1 MHLDDRHQLTHGQ
14 RRDTGR
20 RCRPGERGSA
30 TLELVVVFP
39 VVLLLIIGGVQG
51 ALYYHARSVALAA
64 AQDGARAAA
73 VEGATAGAG
82 QAAAAAF
89 IQATGGDEVL
99 PGAQV
104 DATRTPTT
112 AAVTVTGRALT
123 VLAIPGLSLAVRQ
136 SASLPVE
143 RIT

>member
-1 MHLDDRHQLTHGQ
+1 MRATAAPA
-14 RRDTGR
+14 
-20 RCRPGERGSA
+20 RPRERGSA

-64 AQDGARAAA
+64 AQEGARAAA
-73 VEGATAGAG
+73 AEGATPGAG

-89 IQATGGDEVL
+89 IAATGGDDVL

-123 VLAIPGLSLAVRQ
+123 VLAVPGLDLRVAQ
-136 SASLPVE
+136 SATLPVE